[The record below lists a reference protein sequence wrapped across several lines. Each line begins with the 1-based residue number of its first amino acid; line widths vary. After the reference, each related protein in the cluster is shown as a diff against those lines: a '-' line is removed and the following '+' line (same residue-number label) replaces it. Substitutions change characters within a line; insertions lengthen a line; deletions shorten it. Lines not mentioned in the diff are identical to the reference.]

1 VKITDPKTYATQQS
15 DPKATGIAEH
25 DIVGTDLIGVGQN
38 LRQVIVKFHEYNDTR
53 YRRVE
58 YWLEATTRFR
68 EFMPPNVLTKD
79 DGGTR
84 VETDENIKVTGPRVV
99 SWVPNSSPPVAPQV
113 RYVLP
118 TFGRTATKDAQG
130 AESRWRRGGGLRVY
144 LDRPW
149 NRSGYGEMLAV
160 VLPPSGFAGDPNT
173 MPAGKPYKKFVTQ
186 WGNDPV
192 WASNFV
198 PGPSPKVSSF
208 PLART
213 APDPAG
219 KWLSAFAPATEA
231 DQAPGPFLTAGLS
244 HPGVRQPSDGTE
256 LVDIAPHDVAYDA
269 ERRLWYADIEVNFGT
284 AYFPFIRLALARY
297 QPTSVP
303 NAHLSN
309 IVLADFMALT
319 PDRWLSVAH
328 GATADVRNVS
338 VFGWTYTDSS
348 GEVEARQPL
357 TLVLNR
363 QRVAISPTSI
373 VEVWVERLDPALG
386 TDFGWKREA
395 GAVVTPTPSGPV
407 AVGGGQIDPR
417 VAAHRTE
424 LSASRRFAELSQ
436 TLQVDAIRIWPR
448 LWNGT
453 VTLPTGRPADARY
466 RLAIAEFEEYITDDA
481 TPYDNTLSAKDRRI
495 VFLEYVELT

>member
-1 VKITDPKTYATQQS
+1 
-15 DPKATGIAEH
+15 
-25 DIVGTDLIGVGQN
+25 
-38 LRQVIVKFHEYNDTR
+38 
-53 YRRVE
+53 
-58 YWLEATTRFR
+58 
-68 EFMPPNVLTKD
+68 
-79 DGGTR
+79 
-84 VETDENIKVTGPRVV
+84 
-99 SWVPNSSPPVAPQV
+99 
-113 RYVLP
+113 
-118 TFGRTATKDAQG
+118 
-130 AESRWRRGGGLRVY
+130 
-144 LDRPW
+144 
-149 NRSGYGEMLAV
+149 
-160 VLPPSGFAGDPNT
+160 
-173 MPAGKPYKKFVTQ
+173 
-186 WGNDPV
+186 
-192 WASNFV
+192 
-198 PGPSPKVSSF
+198 
-208 PLART
+208 
-213 APDPAG
+213 
-219 KWLSAFAPATEA
+219 
-231 DQAPGPFLTAGLS
+231 
-244 HPGVRQPSDGTE
+244 
-256 LVDIAPHDVAYDA
+256 VAYDA

-395 GAVVTPTPSGPV
+395 GAVVTPTPSGRV

-436 TLQVDAIRIWPR
+436 TLQVDATRIWPR